1 MKELKKTLLDSGVI
15 SECDLTRIRLI
26 SNIKHRRL
34 ILNIT
39 QTELSKIS
47 GVPQKTIS
55 RMENFLSTPSLETV
69 IKLLH
74 SLNLDL
80 DIKEK

>member
-1 MKELKKTLLDSGVI
+1 MKEIKNTLLDSGVI
-15 SECDLTRIRLI
+15 SECDLTRIKLI
-26 SNIKHRRL
+26 ANIKHRRL
-34 ILNIT
+34 ILNVT

-55 RMENFLSTPSLETV
+55 RMENFLSIPSLETV

-74 SLNLDL
+74 SLNLEL